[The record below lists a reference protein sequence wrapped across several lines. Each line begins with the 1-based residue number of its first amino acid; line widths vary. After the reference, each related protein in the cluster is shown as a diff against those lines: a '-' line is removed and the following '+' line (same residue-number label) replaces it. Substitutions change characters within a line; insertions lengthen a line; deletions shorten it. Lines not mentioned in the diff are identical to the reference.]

1 MKMKIYSMV
10 LLVLLL
16 ASHACNNKLDIEP
29 TSSIDAGKG
38 TQDVELVLL
47 GAYAIMGSGVSQG
60 FTDDIDGLYGANL
73 IVIPDLLAA
82 DNYLTWTGSF
92 TQYRNIVER
101 NMVNTNNA
109 AAETWRRA
117 YACVNS
123 ANLVLANL
131 SKADGDERT
140 QFEAEARFIRGI
152 IFFELVRLYAQQW
165 VPGAANNQPGIP
177 LPLQPTVTISGDVS
191 IPRSTVA
198 QVYTQVLED
207 LNFAKENLPEENGF
221 RASTFTASGFLAR
234 VFLQRSEF
242 SQALE
247 EADRVIT
254 EGPYELAGSVEEIYN
269 TGASPSTESIFE
281 TQQTDQNNAGQNNGA
296 LYGFYGCGG
305 SPAGNGR
312 GDINPDSTFYNQ
324 YEELDERRTE
334 LFYEGSCTKSGKLT
348 TGKWKD
354 PYSNYLV
361 MRLTEMY
368 LIRAECNFRLGT
380 TTGGTPLEDVNLI
393 RTRANAT
400 PLPTISLA
408 SILQERKLE
417 LAFEGFG
424 IHDIRRTQGTIGS
437 VAWNNPKLVLPIPLR
452 ELNVNTALEQNTGY

>member
-1 MKMKIYSMV
+1 MV

-16 ASHACNNKLDIEP
+16 ASHACNNKLDIDP
-29 TSSIDAGKG
+29 TSSVDAGKASK
-38 TQDVELVLL
+38 DVELVLL
-47 GAYAIMGSGVSQG
+47 GAYALMGSGQAQG
-60 FTDDIDGLYGANL
+60 FTADVDALYGANL
-73 IVIPDLLAA
+73 IMIPDLLVAE
-82 DNYLTWTGSF
+82 DYLTWTGSF
-92 TQYRNIVER
+92 TQYRDIVFR
-101 NMVNTNNA
+101 NMINTNNA

-117 YACVNS
+117 YQC

-131 SKADGDERT
+131 SNADADMRT
-140 QFEAEARFIRGI
+140 QFEGEARFIRGV

-191 IPRSTVA
+191 IPRSSVA
-198 QVYTQVLED
+198 QVYAQVLDD

-221 RASTFTASGFLAR
+221 RANTFTASGFLAR
-234 VFLQRSEF
+234 IYLQQSDF

-247 EADRVIT
+247 ESNRVIT
-254 EGPYELAGSVEEIYN
+254 EGPYQLASSVEAIYN
-269 TGASPSTESIFE
+269 TGASPSSESIFE
-281 TQQTDQNNAGQNNGA
+281 TQQTDQNNAGQNNGS

-312 GDINPDSTFYNQ
+312 GDINPDSTFYTQ
-324 YEELDERRTE
+324 YEAFDERRTK

-380 TTGGTPLEDVNLI
+380 TTGATPLEDINLI
-393 RTRANAT
+393 RTRAKAT
-400 PLPTISLA
+400 PLPTFSLA
-408 SILQERKLE
+408 AILQERRLE

-424 IHDIRRTQGTIGS
+424 IHDVRRTQGTIGGL
-437 VAWNNPKLVLPIPLR
+437 AWNSPKLVLPIPLR